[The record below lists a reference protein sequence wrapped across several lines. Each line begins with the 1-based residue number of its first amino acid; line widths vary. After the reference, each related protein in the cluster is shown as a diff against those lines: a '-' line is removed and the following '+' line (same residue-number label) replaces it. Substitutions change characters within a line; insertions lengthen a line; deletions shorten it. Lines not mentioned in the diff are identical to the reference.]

1 VFLFRSIRRRLV
13 SLFAGAMLL
22 VIAMAGI
29 GALGL
34 MWHQEAVDDLDFLLH
49 RSPDRNQLSRSVS
62 KISESLF
69 SSLDPRQLAAVQQQR
84 ITYLAHVEDARASLR
99 EFRRRIEAL
108 PTPPELNRQSVIRYC
123 RELTIS
129 MVSLTTSQ
137 PWQKDCIRSSRQKR
151 ESGNWNFVLKLHEP

>member
-1 VFLFRSIRRRLV
+1 MFLFRSIRRRLV

-69 SSLDPRQLAAVQQQR
+69 SSLDPRQLAAVQQ
-84 ITYLAHVEDARASLR
+84 
-99 EFRRRIEAL
+99 
-108 PTPPELNRQSVIRYC
+108 
-123 RELTIS
+123 
-129 MVSLTTSQ
+129 
-137 PWQKDCIRSSRQKR
+137 
-151 ESGNWNFVLKLHEP
+151 